1 LQTIVAANCQWTV
14 HEKRG
19 RVTKIADS
27 HALSHGRINSWVT
40 HFTGGVVARAHIGH
54 YAIINIIAPVS
65 ISHTSQFS

>member
-14 HEKRG
+14 HERHG

-27 HALSHGRINSWVT
+27 HEFSHGLINSWVT
-40 HFTGGVVARAHIGH
+40 HCTGGVVARTHIGH
-54 YAIINIIAPVS
+54 SALIHIIAPVS